1 MAILG
6 KIRDLGPTALITVIG
21 LALFAFVFSTG
32 TGDITDIFDDS
43 NRPPIGIV
51 NGEDILFEDFSAQV
65 NFLEREYNQEG
76 MIAVNNVWNQSLR
89 SEILKQQFEVSGI
102 KSGKDHIQNILKINP
117 SFNTDQRFLNDAG
130 MFDID
135 KFKDL
140 IVELKTT
147 NPQAYEQWK
156 SQESI
161 FELQSN
167 EKIYFDLIK
176 SGINYTQVD
185 GKNEYSLRNNKVDI
199 EYVYIP
205 FESVEDSLITYSK
218 SDLKKYINQNENEF
232 EVEASRDIQYVL
244 FEEKPSL
251 EDENSIKER
260 LSKLLVETKE
270 YNEVSK
276 LEETLPSLTSTNNVR
291 EFVNEFSEISFDSI
305 YLPKGSLPVDHANIL
320 FNLDDNQTYGPYLD
334 GDYYKISRM
343 LDKKIGGSVRAS
355 HILLSYEG
363 AQNANPTVSRSK
375 SEAKKEANNVLR
387 KIRKSPETFT
397 ELAFE
402 LSDGPSK
409 SRGGDLGFVQEGTML
424 KPFNDFIFSRR
435 IGSTGIVETD
445 YGFHVVK
452 VVAKDDLVLLASIA
466 EKNLPS
472 DETSDKVFN
481 LATKLEMNLSK
492 NTDLNT
498 IADELNYEI
507 KNVNNI
513 QILDND
519 FPGLKNQR
527 RVVQWL
533 FLEETS
539 ISDFK
544 RFDVANGGYLIA
556 QVSGITEKGLSSV
569 ENSSFK
575 ILPEVIKSKKADYI
589 ISQNDNSLSISEI
602 AKINNTEVKK
612 ALALNQKNATIS
624 GAGFE
629 PLVVGYSFGL
639 DLNNISDFIV
649 GENGV
654 YKLKVIKKDDISN
667 DEQSINSNFINSFR
681 NQLIN
686 SNRTTVSGNVY
697 QSLKDGAEITDNRS
711 AYY

>member
-6 KIRDLGPTALITVIG
+6 QIRSRSIFLIIVIG
-21 LALFAFVFSTG
+21 LALFAFVISG
-32 TGDITDIFDDS
+32 VFDGKGYQAQE
-43 NRPPIGIV
+43 PVGII
-51 NGEDILFEDFSAQV
+51 NGEDILIEDFRAQV
-65 NFLEREYNQEG
+65 DFLERNYNQEG
-76 MIAVNNVWNQSLR
+76 MVAINNVWNQSLR
-89 SEILKQQFEVSGI
+89 SEILKQQFEKSGI
-102 KSGKDHIQNILKINP
+102 NSGKDHIQNILKINP
-117 SFNTDQRFLNDAG
+117 SFNTDERFINDAG

-140 IVELKTT
+140 IIELKTT

-156 SQESI
+156 NQESI

-167 EKIYFDLIK
+167 EQIYFDLIK

-185 GKNEYSLRNNKVDI
+185 GKIEYSLRNNKLDI
-199 EYVYIP
+199 EYIHIP
-205 FESVEDSLITYSK
+205 FDSVEDSLITYSK
-218 SDLKKYINQNENEF
+218 SDLKKYISQNESEF
-232 EVEASRDIQYVL
+232 KVEASRNIQYVL
-244 FEEKPSL
+244 FEEKPSI
-251 EDENSIKER
+251 EDENSLRDR

-276 LEETLPSLTSTNNVR
+276 LEETLPSLKSTKNIR
-291 EFVNEFSEISFDSI
+291 EYVNEFSEISFDSI

-320 FNLDDNQTYGPYLD
+320 FNLDKNQTYGPYLD

-363 AQNANPTVSRSK
+363 AQNANPTVKRSK
-375 SEAKKEANNVLR
+375 SQAKNEANNILR
-387 KIRKSPETFT
+387 KIRKSPEKFT

-435 IGSTGIVETD
+435 VGSTGIVETD

-466 EKNLPS
+466 QKNLPS

-492 NTDLNT
+492 NNDLNS
-498 IADELNYEI
+498 IANEFNYEV
-507 KNVNNI
+507 KTVNNI

-533 FLEETS
+533 FSKDTNVL
-539 ISDFK
+539 DFK
-544 RFDVANGGYLIA
+544 RFDIANGGYLIA
-556 QVSGITEKGLSSV
+556 QVTGIVEKGLASV

-575 ILPEVIKSKKADYI
+575 ILPEVIKSKKANYI
-589 ISQNDNSLSISEI
+589 ISNNDNSLSIQEI
-602 AKINNTEVKK
+602 SKNNNIEIKK

-624 GAGFE
+624 EAGFE

-639 DLNNISDFIV
+639 DLNSTSDFII

-654 YKLKVIKKDDISN
+654 YKLRVIKKD
-667 DEQSINSNFINSFR
+667 EINIDDSSVNFSFINSYR

-686 SNRTTVSGNVY
+686 SNRTTVSGNVF